1 MFRFTIRDV
10 LWLTVVVAVGAS
22 LGMACWRDRLALGTA
37 EQEMLTVRAA
47 MDVLE
52 ADARDLGNMLDT
64 FGDPMPQ
71 QRMDDLRQKYVERRP
86 LSSQRTNNPQSPHK
100 SID

>member
-10 LWLTVVVAVGAS
+10 LWLTVVVAVGVS
-22 LGMACWRDRLALGTA
+22 LGAAWCRDHLALVTA
-37 EQEMLTVRAA
+37 EQEVLAVRAA

-86 LSSQRTNNPQSPHK
+86 LSAQ
-100 SID
+100 